1 MSPPN
6 LKYHRQTIM
15 AAKKEFH
22 FPSDVFALIKSF
34 TKPNIWQCEACGT
47 EEDMKVAIPKFYF
60 TNPKSTLPGFKNR
73 ERTNFCESCVD
84 NYQCYECQDCTV
96 DGINDCEG
104 CNQNCCN
111 DCIKQCEL
119 CSGDCFN
126 APGSAICEE
135 CGGGESDDE

>member
-1 MSPPN
+1 
-6 LKYHRQTIM
+6 M

-34 TKPNIWQCEACGT
+34 TKPDIWKCDMCEA

-60 TNPKSTLPGFKNR
+60 TNPSIYGPKHQ
-73 ERTNFCESCVD
+73 NFCEDCVE
-84 NYQCYECQDCTV
+84 NFQCFECLDCSRDTF
-96 DGINDCEG
+96 NCEG
-104 CNQNCCN
+104 CNQDCCN

-119 CSGDCFN
+119 CSAEYCGDCFN

-135 CGGGESDDE
+135 CGGGESDDDE